1 MLNRRKNTSDQIVIA
16 FKVTSDCLGGFCE
29 FSRPVTEWSN
39 TKPMQFFF
47 FFYISFFLGE
57 HFFLKG
63 GEGGGGGVKRYDGGI
78 LIKKSLREMKQEWK
92 RKLSVISRWGFVK

>member
-16 FKVTSDCLGGFCE
+16 FKFTSDCLGGFCE

-63 GEGGGGGVKRYDGGI
+63 GEGGGGVKRYDGGI
-78 LIKKSLREMKQEWK
+78 FIKKSLREMKQEWK